1 MAINLRS
8 LPSLDPLKGFDA
20 AARHLSFTKA
30 AAELFLTQSAISRQ
44 IQTLEEQLGVKL
56 FRREV
61 RRLTLT
67 PEGEVLQRATA
78 EILARLADV
87 CTSLRAAQRRP
98 RVTLSASVGIASL
111 WLVPRL
117 SAFQEIEPDLDV
129 LISADNRM
137 VDLERENIDLAL
149 RYVSPE
155 AAPPDATLL
164 FDEVVFPVAS
174 PTLAATLPAELRA
187 GDLAKVT
194 LLAFESGYNT
204 PWLSWEPWL
213 IGLGLSNA
221 NPKAVLRFNQYDQ
234 MIRAAED
241 GRGIALGR
249 GPLVAQ
255 SIAEGRL
262 RPLNDFRQR
271 IAARAYFLFK
281 APHAQR
287 PEVERFAA
295 WLIEEA
301 RKNEQVAPSVVKD
314 AGNMPS

>member
-1 MAINLRS
+1 MNGELRN

-30 AAELFLTQSAISRQ
+30 AGELFLTQSAVSRQ

-61 RRLTLT
+61 RRLALT
-67 PEGEVLQRATA
+67 SEGEVLHRATA
-78 EILARLADV
+78 EMLARLADV
-87 CTSLRAAQRRP
+87 CAGLKAAQRRP
-98 RVTLSASVGIASL
+98 RVTVSAAVGIASL

-117 SAFQEIEPDLDV
+117 AAFQEIEPDLDV

-137 VDLERENIDLAL
+137 VDLEREGIDLAL
-149 RYVSPE
+149 RYVSPD
-155 AAPPDATLL
+155 APPPNSTLL
-164 FDEVVFPVAS
+164 FGEVVFPVAS
-174 PTLAATLPAELRA
+174 PAVAAGLPAVLRPE
-187 GDLAKVT
+187 DLGGLT
-194 LLAFESGYNT
+194 LLAFESRNNT

-213 IGLGLSNA
+213 LGLGLA
-221 NPKAVLRFNQYDQ
+221 HAKPKAVLRFNQYDQ

-255 SIAEGRL
+255 LIAAGRL
-262 RPLNDFRQR
+262 APLTEARRR
-271 IAARAYFLFK
+271 IAARAYFLVRGPQ
-281 APHAQR
+281 ALR

-295 WLIEEA
+295 WLTAEA
-301 RKNEQVAPSVVKD
+301 RKTEEGA
-314 AGNMPS
+314 AA

>member
-1 MAINLRS
+1 MNVNPRS

-44 IQTLEEQLGVKL
+44 IQTLEEQLGIKL

-61 RRLTLT
+61 RRLALT
-67 PEGEVLQRATA
+67 PEGEMLARAVA
-78 EILARLADV
+78 EMLARLADV
-87 CTSLRAAQRRP
+87 CAGLRTGQQRP
-98 RVTLSASVGIASL
+98 RVTVSVTVGMAAL

-117 SAFQEIEPDLDV
+117 AAFQELEPDLDV
-129 LISADNRM
+129 LISADNRK
-137 VDLERENIDLAL
+137 VDLEREGIDLAL
-149 RYVSPE
+149 RYMSPE
-155 AAPPDATLL
+155 TPPPGSTPL

-174 PTLAATLPAELRA
+174 PAISAGLPAVLRPE
-187 GDLAKVT
+187 DLAKTT
-194 LLAFESGYNT
+194 LLAFEGGNIM

-213 IGLGLSNA
+213 LGLGLA
-221 NPKAVLRFNQYDQ
+221 DARPKAVLQFNQYDQ

-241 GRGIALGR
+241 GRGIALAR

-262 RPLNDFRQR
+262 QPLGGARQR
-271 IAARAYFLFK
+271 VAARAYFLVR
-281 APHAQR
+281 ARQVAR

-295 WLIEEA
+295 WLLDEA
-301 RKNEQVAPSVVKD
+301 RKTAAD
-314 AGNMPS
+314 AAGLPGE